1 MDKEQEVIAILKE
14 YGQEHIIKFLEN
26 LNPQAKEELENQI
39 LKIDFHQLTELY
51 ENDKKPV

>member
-26 LNPQAKEELENQI
+26 LNSQEKEELESNFKNRFSSI
-39 LKIDFHQLTELY
+39 
-51 ENDKKPV
+51 N